1 MNETS
6 DILLSECI
14 TFLGEFLTRQISRN
28 PIIFLIQI
36 KYYLQ
41 ICFFVFEFI
50 QRSSCITLKNILKS
64 PPKIMF
70 LQCKY
75 LQKVDRLFSRSYT
88 LLTLYRLISKKSSSL
103 TFTSYP

>member
-28 PIIFLIQI
+28 LIIFLIQI

-41 ICFFVFEFI
+41 ICF
-50 QRSSCITLKNILKS
+50 
-64 PPKIMF
+64 
-70 LQCKY
+70 
-75 LQKVDRLFSRSYT
+75 
-88 LLTLYRLISKKSSSL
+88 SSL
-103 TFTSYP
+103 NLYNALRVLH